1 MPLAQLN
8 AGHIRFPVD
17 SPEMAS
23 FIDQLA
29 EVNAAAEAADGFI
42 WRLKD
47 VDGPGSMSYRLL
59 GDDRLA
65 VNLTVWRDL
74 EALRAFVVGHRGH
87 REALRERYRWFER
100 ATEPMTVC
108 WQVPEGHLPS
118 LEEAEQM
125 LLRLR
130 SEGPGAEVF
139 PFTYRDQRGGD
150 GAPVGA

>member
-8 AGHIRFPVD
+8 VGRIRYPVD
-17 SPEMAS
+17 APEMAS

-29 EVNAAAEAADGFI
+29 DVNVAAEASDGFI
-42 WRLKD
+42 WRLQD

-74 EALRAFVVGHRGH
+74 EALRAFVVGHDGH
-87 REALRERYRWFER
+87 RTALRNRHEWFER
-100 ATEPMTVC
+100 ANEPTTVC
-108 WQVPEGHLPS
+108 WFVEDGHEPS
-118 LEEAEQM
+118 LEEAEEM

-130 SEGPGAEVF
+130 RDGPSEELF
-139 PFTYRDQRGGD
+139 PFTYRG
-150 GAPVGA
+150 